1 MVWGICRQF
10 TNRLRV
16 RTEHWQ
22 GSNLKTI
29 HKAYLNV
36 QEDKQTD
43 DLSNNRP
50 CSCFN
55 RFYLHKYLL
64 FHNKEFNSWNTAEAL
79 VGGQKEHGT
88 NSTNSRTVGSIK
100 NVIQMQLFCSVPC
113 AGTHAHCGP
122 GVWQRLTSHT
132 GFPSKTCGC
141 KFGATAKL
149 TWFAQHFATRG
160 QGWSVLWY
168 SQKLENEFP
177 IFFSLISWEFKNSLA
192 ARHMSDKRQGNLA
205 VTLL

>member
-16 RTEHWQ
+16 RMEHWQ

-43 DLSNNRP
+43 DLSNNRL

-88 NSTNSRTVGSIK
+88 NSTNSRMVGSIK
-100 NVIQMQLFCSVPC
+100 NMIQMQFFQCAMCRHTCTLWPWRVAAFDLLYRVPQQNMWLQIWGHSKADMVRTAFCY
-113 AGTHAHCGP
+113 
-122 GVWQRLTSHT
+122 
-132 GFPSKTCGC
+132 
-141 KFGATAKL
+141 
-149 TWFAQHFATRG
+149 TRARI
-160 QGWSVLWY
+160 VR
-168 SQKLENEFP
+168 
-177 IFFSLISWEFKNSLA
+177 SLIQSKAWKWISYFL
-192 ARHMSDKRQGNLA
+192 
-205 VTLL
+205 